1 MSVFKRS
8 DGKSGK
14 YYFYVRHQSGKASKR
29 STGTRDKRLAEKI
42 RAKYLLEAQQDKALG
57 REPDRRFKE
66 LIVIYLEAKTRSR
79 GYKRLWYA
87 SQPLLQAFGDN
98 HVRDIDVEAI
108 EGYIKKR

>member
-42 RAKYLLEAQQDKALG
+42 RAKFLLEAQQDKALG
-57 REPDRRFKE
+57 REPDRSFKE
-66 LIVIYLEAKTRSR
+66 LIVIYLEEKQEVVGLS
-79 GYKRLWYA
+79 
-87 SQPLLQAFGDN
+87 AFGMRLS
-98 HVRDIDVEAI
+98 VFFRPLETMMF
-108 EGYIKKR
+108 ET